1 MNRMRYLKLAAAVLL
16 GWALLPAVFGQE
28 MVEGREYKPIVPPQP
43 AAADGRIEVVEFFS
57 YACPH
62 CADFEPSLENWI
74 KRKPKDVEYRMVPMV
89 FREQWRPPAKLYY
102 TLEAMGLVDKYHLKV
117 YDAIHKDGKQLFTD
131 QAVKEWAKSVGI
143 DAAKFN
149 DVYDSFGVDAKLQRS
164 ALMGRE
170 YGVQFTPAVGVNGK
184 YITGP
189 SWVTNP
195 PEGGS
200 NSKVDYPRFFVV
212 LDKLVDMARGK
223 SAAKKNKP

>member
-1 MNRMRYLKLAAAVLL
+1 MNRMQCLQLAAAVLL
-16 GWALLPAVFGQE
+16 GGALLPAGLGQE
-28 MVEGREYKPIVPPQP
+28 MVEGREYKPIAPAQP
-43 AAADGRIEVVEFFS
+43 AGADGKIEVVEFFS

-102 TLEAMGLVDKYHLKV
+102 TLEAMGLVDKYHLKI

-131 QAVKEWAKSVGI
+131 QAVKDWAKSVGI

-149 DVYDSFGVDAKLQRS
+149 DVYDSFGIDAKLQRS

-170 YGVQFTPAVGVNGK
+170 YGVQFTPAMAVNGK
-184 YITGP
+184 FITGP

-195 PEGGS
+195 PEGGA
-200 NSKVDYPRFFVV
+200 NSRVDYPRFFVV